1 MFWRAFRAT
10 SSRRHAAV
18 GIALAMLVITGGS
31 AAWVFVRAYAPGAA
45 AVGGVASEK
54 RIFGPG
60 ASWMLLVGAV
70 PGDERAVTVS
80 VSAKD
85 AKGRPIVSPSPPA
98 ARARMVDVP
107 AAPPERVDLVEDG
120 PGSWRGAARLSAA
133 GRWALEVDLNGE
145 TVSLP
150 FESAPARR

>member
-1 MFWRAFRAT
+1 MPLRDKAGF
-10 SSRRHAAV
+10 AARL
-18 GIALAMLVITGGS
+18 ALATALVMSIITGVG
-31 AAWVFVRAYAPGAA
+31 WMLIRPPLPGPAA
-45 AVGGVASEK
+45 ADATTGQK
-54 RIFGPG
+54 PIFGPG

-80 VSAKD
+80 VSAKN
-85 AKGRPIVSPSPPA
+85 AEGRPIVSPSPPA
-98 ARARMVDVP
+98 ARARMVAMP
-107 AAPPERVDLVEDG
+107 AALPERVDLVEDG

-150 FESAPARR
+150 FESAPAAR

>member
-1 MFWRAFRAT
+1 MRWQVFRAM
-10 SSRRHAAV
+10 SSRRRAAV
-18 GIALAMLVITGGS
+18 GMALAMFVIIGGG
-31 AAWVFVRAYAPGAA
+31 AAWVFGRPYAPGAA
-45 AVGGVASEK
+45 AVVGVASEK

-85 AKGRPIVSPSPPA
+85 AKGRPIASSSPPA

-107 AAPPERVDLVEDG
+107 AALPERVDLVEDG

-150 FESAPARR
+150 FESAPATR